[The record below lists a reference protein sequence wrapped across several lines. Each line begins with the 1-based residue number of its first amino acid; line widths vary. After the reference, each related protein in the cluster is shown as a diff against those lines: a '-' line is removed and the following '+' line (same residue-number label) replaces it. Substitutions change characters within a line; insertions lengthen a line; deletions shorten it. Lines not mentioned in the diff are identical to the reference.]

1 MKPLPVLLALATVAG
16 AAQAA
21 PPRAAQ
27 PAKKPMATRIM
38 VDKSERLMRVY
49 AGDKEIATYG
59 VGLGTS
65 PVGHKLQEGDRRT
78 PEGRYTLD
86 FKKRDSTFFR
96 AIHINYPNAADR
108 VRSKKAGVS
117 PGGDIMIHGE
127 SNHPGQREA
136 IRRRPSR
143 DYTYGCIALYNEDM
157 QLLWDQVRT
166 PIPIEIVP

>member
-1 MKPLPVLLALATVAG
+1 MKTLLVLGIALMTASAVH
-16 AAQAA
+16 AAK
-21 PPRAAQ
+21 PRAAR
-27 PAKKPMATRIM
+27 PAEPVATHIL
-38 VDKSERLMRVY
+38 VDKSDRLMHVY
-49 AGDKEIATYG
+49 AGDKEIATYE

-108 VRSKKAGVS
+108 ARAKKAGVS

-127 SNHPGQREA
+127 SNNPGQREA

-143 DYTYGCIALYNEDM
+143 DYTYGCIALYNPDM